1 MELASYQALSSISSL
16 LSVSQYSCIYSIVSF
31 MRLNGLG
38 LSLLQGSSLSA
49 VLCSYYI
56 RNLIISSIGA
66 LSLIIFL
73 LPLFSF
79 CWL

>member
-1 MELASYQALSSISSL
+1 
-16 LSVSQYSCIYSIVSF
+16 